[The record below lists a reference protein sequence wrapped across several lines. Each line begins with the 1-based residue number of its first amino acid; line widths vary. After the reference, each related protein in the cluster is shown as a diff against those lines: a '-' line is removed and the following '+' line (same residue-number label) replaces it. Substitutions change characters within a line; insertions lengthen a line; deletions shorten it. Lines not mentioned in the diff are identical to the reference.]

1 MTFADELRNGTKRNN
16 MEQNEWMPSF
26 EDRRMVKVFL
36 EQLKNTTLALNKKG
50 EHSFKG
56 YLAYCGYDKD
66 YLRTIST
73 DEKIM
78 LEDLGANGLGVTRNN
93 GHYFKFLRDEINAG
107 LKGLGFSDISVKP
120 VQVQLYKREAA
131 YFFRE
136 WKIVKAG
143 LEETLKIEF
152 SW

>member
-1 MTFADELRNGTKRNN
+1 MTFADELRNGKNIEQYEWTPSLEDKRL
-16 MEQNEWMPSF
+16 
-26 EDRRMVKVFL
+26 VKVFL
-36 EQLKNTTLALNKKG
+36 EQLKNTTLALNTKG

-56 YLAYCGYDKD
+56 YLAYCGYDND

-73 DEKIM
+73 NGKIM

-93 GHYFKFLRDEINAG
+93 EHYFKFLQTEIKAG
-107 LKGLGFSDISVKP
+107 LKALGFDDISVKP
-120 VQVQLYKREAA
+120 VQVQLYKREVA